1 VKDSDS
7 KEIQSEKLEFVTESK
22 RAESIEKKLEES
34 FEDLGKLEH
43 GDASEETGNDKL
55 VEALEDLAAEEEV
68 ERDKAPEETSTTQG
82 DTRKEDSSKASQ
94 LEKASMDDSR
104 KIESNESWNQDEEEA
119 SAPCEGRIES
129 SDQTLDPET
138 PRRLG
143 EIRSLDE
150 LDEALKQCAEWRI
163 QKGFENDYQE
173 AKVYFESE
181 EVPDREKAADEGV
194 DSAGPKL
201 VENME
206 TREQRRRFEEDHG
219 GPPEVSIKS
228 MNDVN
233 KLIVKHP
240 DVKRGKKF
248 ETMCGHCETY
258 FEVKDDWSKTREE
271 LSRIHAICHTYV
283 GNWRAG
289 KEPTMI
295 SNLRRRE
302 EERIIREWAANQ
314 SEIESIKPQT
324 VDDASDLRRANS
336 EAVHKISSEVV
347 HQSLGGIGESK
358 SWKEREVGASI
369 ESMYR
374 NQMNERQHIY
384 IADLPKDSGWNQTQ
398 LRDFEKYI
406 QTNQRSLEKSLAAI
420 NLPEGVQNPRIL
432 MTDGRLYVWT
442 PKLRTD
448 ELLNAYEKQFF
459 YFQDNGGVARL
470 VEDLQRQLQLE
481 GSLHKAHGHLNEL
494 IRQSIANDSG
504 PPLKASPF
512 HVKGQRVEGRI
523 LRFYL
528 DAMGMSLT
536 DLEGRVTRIAGPNGQ
551 AGIRNPRFP
560 KGEELE
566 ISMARLTAS
575 IVSDGHLRES
585 GRITYLE
592 KNLERIERV
601 RQILTN
607 FGDIKVEGGFRK
619 GVYEIHIP
627 CQIGLA
633 LIEWGMTPGDKA
645 IHNPGLSESILNG
658 SERVRGA
665 YLEELIP
672 EDGYFRPSTGFAWNR
687 SHALHAG
694 NKIVDS
700 GFEQRISQ
708 DEVSLMQE
716 FGKKSKKLVRRK
728 SISYGALK
736 ELQAHEDH
744 GFADAAKKLVQVINR
759 NPNRLIRDECRIA
772 ESFGIQVTLLP
783 DQVRYSLATGR
794 VSVRWRASTTSVD
807 DALRWAD
814 ICPPNDIKKKQAVEN
829 WQRKIVEDWLNRKSW
844 MTKL

>member
-1 VKDSDS
+1 MKDSDS
-7 KEIQSEKLEFVTESK
+7 KEVQSEKLEFVTESK

-34 FEDLGKLEH
+34 FEELDKLEF
-43 GDASEETGNDKL
+43 DAPSKETGNDKL
-55 VEALEDLAAEEEV
+55 TEAFRELEAQ
-68 ERDKAPEETSTTQG
+68 ERA
-82 DTRKEDSSKASQ
+82 
-94 LEKASMDDSR
+94 
-104 KIESNESWNQDEEEA
+104 
-119 SAPCEGRIES
+119 GRIES
-129 SDQTLDPET
+129 SDQILDSET

-143 EIRSLDE
+143 EISSLNE
-150 LDEALKQCAEWRI
+150 LDESLKQYPERRI
-163 QKGFENDYQE
+163 QRSFENDYQK
-173 AKVYFESE
+173 AKGYFESE
-181 EVPDREKAADEGV
+181 EAIKHEKAADEGV
-194 DSAGPKL
+194 DSARPKL
-201 VENME
+201 VEDME
-206 TREQRRRFEEDHG
+206 KREKRRGFEEDHG
-219 GPPEVSIKS
+219 GPPEVSIES
-228 MNDVN
+228 MNDVDN
-233 KLIVKHP
+233 LIVKYP
-240 DVKRGKKF
+240 DAKKSKIF
-248 ETMCGHCETY
+248 ETMYGHCEIY

-271 LSRIHAICHTYV
+271 LSQIHGVCHSRA

-295 SNLRRRE
+295 SNLRKRE
-302 EERIIREWAANQ
+302 EERIIREWAASQ
-314 SEIESIKPQT
+314 SEIESIEPQT
-324 VDDASDLRRANS
+324 VDDTSDLRRTDS
-336 EAVHKISSEVV
+336 GTVHKISSEVV
-347 HQSLGGIGESK
+347 HQSLEGIGESK
-358 SWKEREVGASI
+358 SWNDKEVAASI
-369 ESMYR
+369 ERMCR
-374 NQMNERQHIY
+374 NQVNERLHIY
-384 IADLPKDSGWNQTQ
+384 IADLRKDSGWNQTQ
-398 LRDFEKYI
+398 LRDFEMYV
-406 QTNQRSLEKSLAAI
+406 QTNQRSLEKSLAAMS
-420 NLPEGVQNPRIL
+420 LPEGVQEPRIS
-432 MTDGRLYVWT
+432 MADGRLYVWT
-442 PKLRTD
+442 PKLRAD

-459 YFQDNGGVARL
+459 YFQNNGGVARL
-470 VEDLQRQLQLE
+470 VEDLQKRLQLE
-481 GSLHKAHGHLNEL
+481 DSLHKVHGHLNEL

-512 HVKGQRVEGRI
+512 HVKGQRVEGRV

-566 ISMARLTAS
+566 VSMARLTAS

-645 IHNPGLSESILNG
+645 IHNPGLSERILNS
-658 SERVRGA
+658 SERVRCA

-672 EDGYFRPSTGFAWNR
+672 EDGYFHPSTGFAWNR

-694 NKIVDS
+694 NKTVYS
-700 GFEQRISQ
+700 GFEQKISQ

-716 FGKKSKKLVRRK
+716 FGTKSEKLVKRK
-728 SISYGALK
+728 NIPYGALK
-736 ELQAHEDH
+736 ELQTHEDYR
-744 GFADAAKKLVQVINR
+744 FADAARNLVQAINE
-759 NPNRLIRDECRIA
+759 NPNQLIRDECRIA
-772 ESFGIQVTLLP
+772 ESLGIQVTLLP

-794 VSVRWRASTTSVD
+794 VSVRWRASTTGVD

-814 ICPPNDIKKKQAVEN
+814 ICPPNDIEKKQVVEN
-829 WQRKIVEDWLNRKSW
+829 WQRKRAE
-844 MTKL
+844 

>member
-7 KEIQSEKLEFVTESK
+7 KEVQSEKLEFVTESK

-43 GDASEETGNDKL
+43 DDPSKETGNDKL
-55 VEALEDLAAEEEV
+55 AEAFRELDAQ
-68 ERDKAPEETSTTQG
+68 ERMG
-82 DTRKEDSSKASQ
+82 
-94 LEKASMDDSR
+94 
-104 KIESNESWNQDEEEA
+104 
-119 SAPCEGRIES
+119 GIES
-129 SDQTLDPET
+129 SDQILDSET
-138 PRRLG
+138 PRRFG
-143 EIRSLDE
+143 EIRSLTE
-150 LDEALKQCAEWRI
+150 LDESLKQCPERRI
-163 QKGFENDYQE
+163 QRSFENDYQK
-173 AKVYFESE
+173 AKAYFKSE
-181 EVPDREKAADEGV
+181 EATDCEKAADEGV
-194 DSAGPKL
+194 DSARPKL
-201 VENME
+201 VEDME
-206 TREQRRRFEEDHG
+206 KREKRRRFEEDHG
-219 GPPEVSIKS
+219 GPPEVSIES
-228 MNDVN
+228 MNDVDN
-233 KLIVKHP
+233 LIMKHP
-240 DVKRGKKF
+240 DMKRSKKF
-248 ETMCGHCETY
+248 ETMYGHCGIY

-271 LSRIHAICHTYV
+271 LSQIHDVCHTRA

-295 SNLRRRE
+295 SNLRKRE
-302 EERIIREWAANQ
+302 EERIVREWAASQ
-314 SEIESIKPQT
+314 SEIEAIKPQT
-324 VDDASDLRRANS
+324 VDDTSNMRRTDS
-336 EAVHKISSEVV
+336 GTVHKISPEVV
-347 HQSLGGIGESK
+347 HQSLGEIMESK
-358 SWKEREVGASI
+358 SWTDREVAASI
-369 ESMYR
+369 ERMYR
-374 NQMNERQHIY
+374 NQVNERQHIY
-384 IADLPKDSGWNQTQ
+384 IAELRKDSGWSQTQ
-398 LRDFEKYI
+398 LRDFEKYV

-420 NLPEGVQNPRIL
+420 SLPEGVQEPRIS
-432 MTDGRLYVWT
+432 TADGRLYVWT
-442 PKLRTD
+442 PKLRAD

-470 VEDLQRQLQLE
+470 VEDLQKQLQLE

-512 HVKGQRVEGRI
+512 HVKGQRVEGRV

-566 ISMARLTAS
+566 VSMARLTAS
-575 IVSDGHLRES
+575 IVSDGHLRKS

-592 KNLERIERV
+592 KNLKRIERV

-607 FGDIKVEGGFRK
+607 FGDIKVDGGFRK

-645 IHNPGLSESILNG
+645 IHNPGLSERILNA
-658 SERVRGA
+658 SERVRSA

-672 EDGYFRPSTGFAWNR
+672 EDGCFHPSTGFAWNR

-694 NKIVDS
+694 NKTVDS

-708 DEVSLMQE
+708 DEVRLMRE
-716 FGKKSKKLVRRK
+716 FGRKSMDLVRRK

-736 ELQAHEDH
+736 ELQTHEDH
-744 GFADAAKKLVQVINR
+744 RFADAARNLVQAINE
-759 NPNRLIRDECRIA
+759 NPNRLIKDECRIA
-772 ESFGIQVTLLP
+772 ESLGIQVTLLP

-794 VSVRWRASTTSVD
+794 VSVRWRASTTGVD
-807 DALRWAD
+807 DALLWAD
-814 ICPPNDIKKKQAVEN
+814 ICPPNDIEKKQVVEN
-829 WQRKIVEDWLNRKSW
+829 WQRKRAK
-844 MTKL
+844 

>member
-1 VKDSDS
+1 MKDSDS
-7 KEIQSEKLEFVTESK
+7 KETQSEKLEFVTESK

-34 FEDLGKLEH
+34 FEDLGKLEY
-43 GDASEETGNDKL
+43 DDPSKETRNDKL
-55 VEALEDLAAEEEV
+55 AEAFKELEAQ
-68 ERDKAPEETSTTQG
+68 ERVGQ
-82 DTRKEDSSKASQ
+82 
-94 LEKASMDDSR
+94 
-104 KIESNESWNQDEEEA
+104 
-119 SAPCEGRIES
+119 IES
-129 SDQTLDPET
+129 SDQILDSET
-138 PRRLG
+138 PRRFG
-143 EIRSLDE
+143 EIYSLNE
-150 LDEALKQCAEWRI
+150 LDESLKQCPERRI
-163 QKGFENDYQE
+163 QRSFENDYRK
-173 AKVYFESE
+173 AKAYFESE
-181 EVPDREKAADEGV
+181 EATEREKGADEDV
-194 DSAGPKL
+194 DSARSKL
-201 VENME
+201 VEDME
-206 TREQRRRFEEDHG
+206 KREQRRRFEEDHG
-219 GPPEVSIKS
+219 GLPEVSIKS
-228 MNDVN
+228 MNDVDN
-233 KLIVKHP
+233 LIVKHP
-240 DVKRGKKF
+240 DMKRSKKF
-248 ETMCGHCETY
+248 ETMYRHCEIY

-271 LSRIHAICHTYV
+271 LSQIHDVCNTRA

-295 SNLRRRE
+295 STLRKRE
-302 EERIIREWAANQ
+302 EEKIIREWAASQ

-324 VDDASDLRRANS
+324 VDNTSDLGRTDS
-336 EAVHKISSEVV
+336 GAVHKISSEVV
-347 HQSLGGIGESK
+347 HQSLEGIGESK
-358 SWKEREVGASI
+358 SWKDREVAASI
-369 ESMYR
+369 ERMYR
-374 NQMNERQHIY
+374 NQVNERQHIY
-384 IADLPKDSGWNQTQ
+384 IADLRKDSGWNQTQ
-398 LRDFEKYI
+398 LRDFEKYV

-420 NLPEGVQNPRIL
+420 SLPEGVQEPRL
-432 MTDGRLYVWT
+432 SMADGRLYVWT
-442 PKLRTD
+442 PKLRAD

-459 YFQDNGGVARL
+459 YFQNNGGVARL
-470 VEDLQRQLQLE
+470 VEDLQKQLQLE

-494 IRQSIANDSG
+494 IRQSIASDSG

-512 HVKGQRVEGRI
+512 HVKGQRVEGRV

-536 DLEGRVTRIAGPNGQ
+536 DLEGRITKIAGPNGQ
-551 AGIRNPRFP
+551 AGIKNPRFP

-566 ISMARLTAS
+566 VSMARLTAS

-645 IHNPGLSESILNG
+645 IHNPGLSERILNG

-672 EDGYFRPSTGFAWNR
+672 EDGYFHPSTGFAWNR

-694 NKIVDS
+694 NKTADS

-716 FGKKSKKLVRRK
+716 FGTKSKKLVKRK

-736 ELQAHEDH
+736 ELQTHDDH
-744 GFADAAKKLVQVINR
+744 RFADAARNLVQAINE

-772 ESFGIQVTLLP
+772 ESLGIQVTLLP

-814 ICPPNDIKKKQAVEN
+814 ICPPNDIEKKQVVEN
-829 WQRKIVEDWLNRKSW
+829 WQRKRAD
-844 MTKL
+844 

>member
-1 VKDSDS
+1 MKDSES
-7 KEIQSEKLEFVTESK
+7 EEVQSEKLEFVTESK

-34 FEDLGKLEH
+34 FEDLGKLEYY
-43 GDASEETGNDKL
+43 DASKETGNDKL
-55 VEALEDLAAEEEV
+55 AEAFRELEAQ
-68 ERDKAPEETSTTQG
+68 ERV
-82 DTRKEDSSKASQ
+82 
-94 LEKASMDDSR
+94 
-104 KIESNESWNQDEEEA
+104 
-119 SAPCEGRIES
+119 GRIES
-129 SDQTLDPET
+129 SDQILDSET

-143 EIRSLDE
+143 EIRSLNE
-150 LDEALKQCAEWRI
+150 LDESLKQCPERRI
-163 QKGFENDYQE
+163 QRSFENDYQK
-173 AKVYFESE
+173 AKAYLESE
-181 EVPDREKAADEGV
+181 EATEHEKAADEGV
-194 DSAGPKL
+194 DSARPKL
-201 VENME
+201 VEDME
-206 TREQRRRFEEDHG
+206 KREKRRRFEEDHG

-228 MNDVN
+228 VSDVDN
-233 KLIVKHP
+233 LIVKHP
-240 DVKRGKKF
+240 DVKRGKRF
-248 ETMCGHCETY
+248 EKMYGDCEIY

-271 LSRIHAICHTYV
+271 LSQIHDVGHTRV
-283 GNWRAG
+283 GDWRAG

-295 SNLRRRE
+295 SNLRKQE
-302 EERIIREWAANQ
+302 EERIIREWTASQ

-324 VDDASDLRRANS
+324 ADDTSNPRRTDS
-336 EAVHKISSEVV
+336 GTVYKISSEVV
-347 HQSLGGIGESK
+347 HQSLEGIRESK
-358 SWKEREVGASI
+358 SWKAREVAASI
-369 ESMYR
+369 EKMYR
-374 NQMNERQHIY
+374 NQRNERQHIY
-384 IADLPKDSGWNQTQ
+384 IADLRKDSGWNQTQ
-398 LRDFEKYI
+398 LRDFEKYV

-420 NLPEGVQNPRIL
+420 NPPEGVQEPRIS
-432 MTDGRLYVWT
+432 MADGRLYVWT
-442 PKLRTD
+442 PKLRAD

-459 YFQDNGGVARL
+459 YFQDSGGVARL
-470 VEDLQRQLQLE
+470 VEDLRKQLRLE

-494 IRQSIANDSG
+494 IRQSIANDRG
-504 PPLKASPF
+504 PPLKAIPF
-512 HVKGQRVEGRI
+512 HVKGQRVEGRV

-528 DAMGMSLT
+528 DAMGMALT
-536 DLEGRVTRIAGPNGQ
+536 DLEGRVTKIAGPNGQ

-560 KGEELE
+560 KGEDLE
-566 ISMARLTAS
+566 VSMARLTAS

-607 FGDIKVEGGFRK
+607 FGDIKAEGGFRK

-645 IHNPGLSESILNG
+645 IQNPGLSERILNA
-658 SERVRGA
+658 SERVRSA

-672 EDGYFRPSTGFAWNR
+672 EDGYFHPSTGFAWNR

-716 FGKKSKKLVRRK
+716 FGKKSKDMVRRK

-736 ELQAHEDH
+736 ELETHEDH
-744 GFADAAKKLVQVINR
+744 RFADAAKKLVQTIDET
-759 NPNRLIRDECRIA
+759 PNRLIRAECRIA
-772 ESFGIQVTLLP
+772 ESLGIQVTLLP

-829 WQRKIVEDWLNRKSW
+829 LVR
-844 MTKL
+844 

>member
-1 VKDSDS
+1 MKDSDS
-7 KEIQSEKLEFVTESK
+7 KEVQSEKLEFVTESK

-34 FEDLGKLEH
+34 FEELDKLEF
-43 GDASEETGNDKL
+43 DAPSKETGNDKL
-55 VEALEDLAAEEEV
+55 TEAFRELEAQ
-68 ERDKAPEETSTTQG
+68 ERA
-82 DTRKEDSSKASQ
+82 
-94 LEKASMDDSR
+94 
-104 KIESNESWNQDEEEA
+104 
-119 SAPCEGRIES
+119 GRIES
-129 SDQTLDPET
+129 SDQILDSET

-143 EIRSLDE
+143 EISSLNE
-150 LDEALKQCAEWRI
+150 LDESLKQYPERRI
-163 QKGFENDYQE
+163 QRSFENDYQK
-173 AKVYFESE
+173 AKGYFESE
-181 EVPDREKAADEGV
+181 EAIKHEKAADEGV
-194 DSAGPKL
+194 DSARPKL
-201 VENME
+201 VEDME
-206 TREQRRRFEEDHG
+206 KREKRRRFEEDHG
-219 GPPEVSIKS
+219 GFPEVSIES
-228 MNDVN
+228 MNDVDN
-233 KLIVKHP
+233 LIVKHP
-240 DVKRGKKF
+240 DVKRSKKF
-248 ETMCGHCETY
+248 ETMYGHCEIY
-258 FEVKDDWSKTREE
+258 FEVKGDWSKTREE
-271 LSRIHAICHTYV
+271 LSRIHDVCHAYV

-289 KEPTMI
+289 EEPTMI
-295 SNLRRRE
+295 SNLRKQE

-314 SEIESIKPQT
+314 SEIEPIKPQT
-324 VDDASDLRRANS
+324 IDDTSDLWRTDS

-347 HQSLGGIGESK
+347 HQSLEGIGESK

-369 ESMYR
+369 ASMYR

-384 IADLPKDSGWNQTQ
+384 VADLQNDTGWSQTQ
-398 LRDFEKYI
+398 LRDFEMYV
-406 QTNQRSLEKSLAAI
+406 QTNQRSLEKSLTAI
-420 NLPEGVQNPRIL
+420 SLHEGVQKPRIS

-442 PKLRTD
+442 PKLRVD

-459 YFQDNGGVARL
+459 YFHDNGGVARL
-470 VEDLQRQLQLE
+470 VEDLQKQLQLE
-481 GSLHKAHGHLNEL
+481 GSLHNAHGQLNEL
-494 IRQSIANDSG
+494 IKQSITNDSG
-504 PPLKASPF
+504 PPLRASPF
-512 HVKGQRVEGRI
+512 HVKGERVEGRV

-528 DAMGMSLT
+528 DAMGISLT

-551 AGIRNPRFP
+551 AGIGNPRFP
-560 KGEELE
+560 KGEDLE
-566 ISMARLTAS
+566 VSMARLTAS

-585 GRITYLE
+585 GRITYFE

-601 RQILTN
+601 RQILTS

-619 GVYEIHIP
+619 GAYEIHIP

-645 IHNPGLSESILNG
+645 IHNPSLSERILNG

-672 EDGYFRPSTGFAWNR
+672 EDGYFHPSTGFAWNR

-694 NKIVDS
+694 NKTVDS

-708 DEVSLMQE
+708 NEVSLMQE
-716 FGKKSKKLVRRK
+716 FGTKSKDLVRRK

-736 ELQAHEDH
+736 ELQIHDDH
-744 GFADAAKKLVQVINR
+744 RFAAAARNLVQAINE

-814 ICPPNDIKKKQAVEN
+814 ICPPNDIEKKQVVEN
-829 WQRKIVEDWLNRKSW
+829 WQRKRAE
-844 MTKL
+844 